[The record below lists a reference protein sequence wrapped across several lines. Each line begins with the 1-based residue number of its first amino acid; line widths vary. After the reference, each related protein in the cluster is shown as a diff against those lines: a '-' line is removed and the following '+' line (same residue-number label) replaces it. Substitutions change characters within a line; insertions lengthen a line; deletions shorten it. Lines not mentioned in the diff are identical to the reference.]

1 MYQASDYL
9 QATREHRRFDE
20 ATVLRAGHAYQR
32 ATDWHLQHPR
42 LATGTPQPAV
52 SPRYSEPQLPDM
64 DAMTH
69 HFVLDSA
76 RRAGLVLD
84 DVQTAILLET
94 APFAMAVA
102 ERLRKPRHRSEE
114 PALVFR
120 VPGH

>member
-1 MYQASDYL
+1 
-9 QATREHRRFDE
+9 
-20 ATVLRAGHAYQR
+20 
-32 ATDWHLQHPR
+32 
-42 LATGTPQPAV
+42 
-52 SPRYSEPQLPDM
+52 
-64 DAMTH
+64 MTH